1 MAKQGTARGSVSGAT
16 WARRALVAITIG
28 LVIGAAVGVYGVN
41 TLEPGRAGQPDS
53 LQLMLDERIDR
64 RAADDARI
72 AQRVADSTASAARE
86 QRVNDSIAL
95 ANDPD
100 APLVPDV
107 VSLPEAEA
115 RAIIEEAGLVVGAVI
130 FRNDSL
136 AAGTVL
142 VTTPPAG
149 IKVRQGTAVEFT
161 LSDGR
166 SSRDL
171 ATRTRD
177 TDTVLRSIPAR
188 QHLP

>member
-1 MAKQGTARGSVSGAT
+1 M
-16 WARRALVAITIG
+16 RRALIAITIG
-28 LVIGAAVGVYGVN
+28 LTIGAAGGVFGVN
-41 TLEPGRAGQPDS
+41 TVEPSRAGQPDS

-72 AQRVADSTASAARE
+72 AQRVADSVAAAVRE
-86 QRVNDSIAL
+86 QRATDSITL

-100 APLVPDV
+100 APVVPDV

-115 RAIIEEAGLVVGAVI
+115 RAIIEEAGLIVGAVI
-130 FRNDSL
+130 FRNDAL

-142 VTTPPAG
+142 GTTPPAG
-149 IKVRQGTAVEFT
+149 IKVRQGTAIEVT

-166 SSRDL
+166 PPHAYATRSRDTN
-171 ATRTRD
+171 A
-177 TDTVLRSIPAR
+177 VLQSFPVR

>member
-1 MAKQGTARGSVSGAT
+1 MVRQGAARGSVSGRT
-16 WARRALVAITIG
+16 WVRRALVAITIG
-28 LVIGAAVGVYGVN
+28 LVMGAAGGVFGVN

-53 LQLMLDERIDR
+53 LQLMLDERTDR

-72 AQRVADSTASAARE
+72 AQRVADSVAAAVRE
-86 QRVNDSIAL
+86 QRANDSIAL

-115 RAIIEEAGLVVGAVI
+115 RAIIEEAGLTVGAVI

-142 VTTPPAG
+142 GTSPPAG
-149 IKVRQGTAVEFT
+149 IKVRQGTAVEVT

-166 SSRDL
+166 PPQDI
-171 ATRTRD
+171 ATRSHD
-177 TDTVLRSIPAR
+177 VNVHSLPVR
-188 QHLP
+188 QHSP